1 MQCSGSGQNNECHP
15 YFAGA
20 EAGPDLERP
29 NVRYHHGYSDA
40 YIIFTAYILRAH
52 VLAHVN
58 LLNICSFDSGNLKMM
73 ICWRKSVLLI
83 SHVLN
88 VTNLQEYL
96 LLIIM
101 TPEYFMMSS
110 CNKCNQN
117 LYSSLW
123 GIPSIKILTSY
134 THQFKLGK
142 SSLKLF

>member
-58 LLNICSFDSGNLKMM
+58 LLNICSFDPGNLKMLM
-73 ICWRKSVLLI
+73 LEEVCASDI
-83 SHVLN
+83 SRI
-88 VTNLQEYL
+88 ECY
-96 LLIIM
+96 
-101 TPEYFMMSS
+101 
-110 CNKCNQN
+110 
-117 LYSSLW
+117 
-123 GIPSIKILTSY
+123 
-134 THQFKLGK
+134 K
-142 SSLKLF
+142 SSRIPTFNNNDTRIFYDELL